1 MKIGIITMH
10 KVLNYGS
17 ALQAFATQQ
26 VLASLGYDSEIIDYE
41 YKKPKEKEI
50 ISIKRRIIQ
59 AIVYVR
65 DLLRGFPQERKRQNF
80 NLFYTHYFTLTKD
93 YYTATSIV
101 ANPPLFDVYMSG
113 SDQVWNP
120 RFAGNDVNF
129 MLAFA
134 PEDKPKIAFASSFAT
149 DVIDDA
155 HKKLYSPQLSRYNAI
170 SVREQSGIEIIKTLT
185 GKDAVVCCDPTLLLN
200 QEVVS
205 KLSIQSS
212 LKLKYRFL
220 LVYGLHYMFDPYP
233 YLYNIINYVSEQM
246 KCRVVYLDGRNAD
259 LFKRN
264 AKVVSSAGPCEFLW
278 LFEHAEFVIT
288 TSFHGTAFSLIYDKP
303 FYSVVD
309 KDSKTDSR
317 ISSLCKLVNAEHS
330 LIDYREKPNV
340 NDLELRQ
347 LKGDNLALD
356 TLREDALTYLK
367 KILSKFEK

>member
-1 MKIGIITMH
+1 MH
-10 KVLNYGS
+10 RVLNYGS
-17 ALQAFATQQ
+17 ALQAFATQW
-26 VLASLGYDSEIIDYE
+26 VLSNLGYDSKIIDYE
-41 YKKPKEKEI
+41 YKKPKIKET
-50 ISIKRRIIQ
+50 ISIKKRVIRT
-59 AIVYVR
+59 IVFIR
-65 DLLRGFPQERKRQNF
+65 DLLRGLPKERKKQKF
-80 NLFYTHYFTLTKD
+80 NSFYNNHFILTND
-93 YYTATSIV
+93 YYTRTSIV
-101 ANPPLFDVYMSG
+101 SNPPWFDVYMSG

-134 PEDKPKIAFASSFAT
+134 PKDKPKIAFASSFAT
-149 DVIDDA
+149 DVIDDT
-155 HKKLYSPQLSRYNAI
+155 HKKLYSPQLSRYDAI
-170 SVREQSGIEIIKTLT
+170 SVREQSGVEIIKSLT

-205 KLSIQSS
+205 KLSIQSL
-212 LKLKYRFL
+212 LKLKYKYL

-233 YLYNIINYVSEQM
+233 YLYNIINYVSEQL

-303 FYSVVD
+303 FYSIID
-309 KDSKTDSR
+309 KDSQTDSR

-330 LIDYREKPNV
+330 LIDYREKPDIDV
-340 NDLELRQ
+340 SELRQ
-347 LKGDNLALD
+347 LKGDSQALN
-356 TLREDALTYLK
+356 TLRSEALAYLK
-367 KILSKFEK
+367 KNLSKYEK

>member
-17 ALQAFATQQ
+17 ALQAYATQWI
-26 VLASLGYDSEIIDYE
+26 LSSLGYDSEIIDYE

-65 DLLRGFPQERKRQNF
+65 DLLRGFPQERKRKKF
-80 NLFYTHYFTLTKD
+80 NLFYSHHYALTKD
-93 YYTATSIV
+93 YFTASSIV
-101 ANPPLFDVYMSG
+101 ANPPSFDVYMSG

-134 PEDKPKIAFASSFAT
+134 PDNKPKIAFASSFAT
-149 DVIDDA
+149 DVIDDD
-155 HKKLYSPQLSRYNAI
+155 HRKLYAPQLARYDAI
-170 SVREQSGIEIIKTLT
+170 SVREQSGVEIIKSLT

-200 QEVVS
+200 QEIVS
-205 KLSIQSS
+205 KLSKHSS
-212 LKLKYRFL
+212 LKLKYKYL

-233 YLYNIINYVSEQM
+233 YLYNIINYVSEQL

-278 LFEHAEFVIT
+278 LFEHAEYVIT

-309 KDSKTDSR
+309 KDSKADSR
-317 ISSLCKLVNAEHS
+317 ISSLCKLVKAERS

-340 NDLELRQ
+340 ESTELIH
-347 LKGDNLALD
+347 LKGDNQALD
-356 TLREDALTYLK
+356 ILRGEALAYLK
-367 KILSKFEK
+367 KNLSNYEK